1 MKRVNHLFAKSIILY
16 CALIATLASA
26 YALIKQGEGM
36 SMEGVLGITLGFF
49 GGELLMLCAKTIF
62 KKETKDAS
70 FDEQQDL

>member
-16 CALIATLASA
+16 CVLIASLASA

-49 GGELLMLCAKTIF
+49 GGELLLMCLKTVLG
-62 KKETKDAS
+62 KEKED
-70 FDEQQDL
+70 DEDPTE